1 MSFLTSIFGEGV
13 GAVLKPI
20 SDIVDNAITNK
31 EEKIKAETEL
41 QRVLLDY
48 ESKVMAEVTKREGQI
63 LSDIANARAMNI
75 KSLDNQDK
83 FIRRFP
89 YYLAA
94 GVLLCIFGLFLFI
107 ITGEVTTQNEA
118 IVYTILGTLSG
129 AAISILSFFY
139 GTTRGAE
146 SKNETIKTLAKN
158 QDVP

>member
-1 MSFLTSIFGEGV
+1 VSFLTSIFGEGV